1 MPERVFREE
10 LIKTLKKTM
19 KNKKNDQKLL
29 KLMHKIEK
37 KKRLK
42 SREFLS
48 VHAMLWQ
55 AGPTSQC
62 RSPAKCERVPLDI
75 CYSRT

>member
-19 KNKKNDQKLL
+19 KNRKNDQKLL

-48 VHAMLWQ
+48 VHAMLWK
-55 AGPTSQC
+55 AGPTSQY
-62 RSPAKCERVPLDI
+62 RNPAKCERVPRNVY
-75 CYSRT
+75 YSKT